1 MSIQRWDIYTDFA
14 GSLYEDKHPTG
25 KWVTHDDH
33 VAEVERLDRH
43 RDELSADRHRHL
55 LEIRAL
61 DAETERL
68 RALVRELAD
77 DLEARIKAEYG
88 HALRYKHMRLG
99 YGAEMS
105 LVREARAALEGDDG

>member
-1 MSIQRWDIYTDFA
+1 MSIERCNPRFE
-14 GSLYEDKHPTG
+14 YETGLTMEAHPEG
-25 KWVTHDDH
+25 ECVWYDDH

-88 HALRYKHMRLG
+88 HALQYKHIRLG

-105 LVREARAALEGDDG
+105 LVREARAALEE